1 MRIFVTGA
9 TGFIGSKIVEELL
22 GAGHEVIGLARSDSS
37 AASLTA
43 AGATAHRGSLEDL
56 ESLRSGASSADGV
69 IHAAFDHDNF
79 ITNFAACC
87 ETDRR
92 AIDAL
97 GSALAGSNKPLVV
110 TFGTAGIKPGF
121 LLTEDDKASS
131 SLTAGPRT
139 ASETL
144 TLSLASKGVR
154 ASVVRPA
161 PIVYGDGERYGLVT
175 MLIEIA
181 RSKGFSAYV
190 GDGSNRWPAVHRLD
204 AAKLYRLALE
214 QAPAGSIFHAVAN
227 EGIPFK
233 EIAEAIGRRLNLPV
247 KSISSEESVN
257 HLGGPLGQLIAA
269 DIPASNALTQERL
282 GWQPTHFELI
292 QNIAME

>member
-9 TGFIGSKIVEELL
+9 TGFIGSKIVKELI
-22 GAGHEVIGLARSDSS
+22 GAGHEAVGLARSDTS
-37 AASLTA
+37 AASLIA

-56 ESLRSGASSADGV
+56 ESLRSGASSSDGV

-79 ITNFAACC
+79 ITNFAAFC
-87 ETDRR
+87 ETDRH
-92 AIDAL
+92 AIDTL
-97 GSALAGSNKPLVV
+97 GTALAGSNKPLVV

-121 LLTEDDKASS
+121 LLTENDKASS
-131 SLTAGPRT
+131 SLTAGPRA

-144 TLSLASKGVR
+144 ALSLASKGARV
-154 ASVVRPA
+154 SVVRPA

-204 AAKLYRLALE
+204 AANLYRLALE
-214 QAPAGSIFHAVAN
+214 QASAGSIFHAIAN
-227 EGIPFK
+227 EGIPIR

-247 KSISSEESVN
+247 KSISLEEAVN
-257 HLGGPLGQLIAA
+257 HFGPLGQLVAA

-282 GWQPTHFELI
+282 GWKPMHFELI
-292 QNIAME
+292 QNIDRT

>member
-9 TGFIGSKIVEELL
+9 TGFIGSKIVEELV
-22 GAGHEVIGLARSDSS
+22 GAGHEVVGLARSDSS

-43 AGATAHRGSLEDL
+43 VGATAHHGSLEDL

-79 ITNFAACC
+79 VTNFAACC

-97 GSALAGSNKPLVV
+97 GTALAGSNKPLIV
-110 TFGTAGIKPGF
+110 TFGTTGIKPGF

-131 SLTAGPRT
+131 SLTAGPRA

-144 TLSLASKGVR
+144 ALSLASKDVR
-154 ASVVRPA
+154 VSVVRPA
-161 PIVYGDGERYGLVT
+161 PIVYGNGERYGLVT
-175 MLIEIA
+175 TLIEIA

-204 AAKLYRLALE
+204 AAKLYRLAFE
-214 QAPAGSIFHAVAN
+214 QASAGSIFHAVAN
-227 EGIPFK
+227 EGVPMR
-233 EIAEAIGRRLNLPV
+233 EISEAIGRRLNLPV
-247 KSISSEESVN
+247 KSISPEEALN
-257 HLGGPLGQLIAA
+257 HFGSLGQLIAA

-282 GWQPTHFELI
+282 GWQPAHFELI
-292 QNIAME
+292 QNIARE